1 MQRAAT
7 EAVSVNKIAQNV
19 AATKGKFDPIFTFLI
34 QAHFH
39 VHYLLKPLISVLLDG
54 SVLCITANMCNE
66 SVYVL

>member
-39 VHYLLKPLISVLLDG
+39 VHYLLKPLISVC
-54 SVLCITANMCNE
+54 SVVVA
-66 SVYVL
+66 V